1 MSFEQMADLRRKPL
15 RRADGTIPERAETL
29 ADVQNILDH
38 VTFAPSCV
46 DMGWEWEI
54 EALYGKYD
62 GTRGRIIGYN
72 VRTTFQRPDTDTGVV
87 GRGHGRWWFIEPGT
101 SRSGVVK
108 TAWLACKQIVEHE
121 LMEAFMFEGSR
132 VFNPHADIMDLANLN
147 RREG

>member
-1 MSFEQMADLRRKPL
+1 MSFEQVTNL
-15 RRADGTIPERAETL
+15 RRADGTLPEAGYSL

-54 EALYGKYD
+54 VPLYE
-62 GTRGRIIGYN
+62 TARGRIIGYN
-72 VRTTFQRPDTDTGVV
+72 IRTTFQRPDTDTGVI
-87 GRGHGRWWFIEPGT
+87 GRGHGRWWFVEYGT
-101 SRSGVVK
+101 SRSGIVK

-147 RREG
+147 RRA